1 MTIIRKFDIE
11 EQKRFPKKMTFM
23 SIVLLAILSVMQIW
37 ANNTLATYG
46 AKLEEISQLDQSLQM
61 ENQVLENKIATLS
74 SLNNIA
80 SQSATLGLTTP
91 KSVQYLH

>member
-11 EQKRFPKKMTFM
+11 EQRKFPKKMTFL
-23 SIVLLAILSVMQIW
+23 SIVLLAVLSVMQIW
-37 ANNTLATYG
+37 ANNTLAVHG
-46 AKLEEISQLDQSLQM
+46 AKLEEISQLDQILEL

-80 SQSATLGLTTP
+80 SQSATLGLSTP